1 MPAPA
6 RHGQSGVR
14 ARQMQQEAVGGKGG
28 NDGCRQPWPMGVP
41 WGHHSTAQPR
51 ISSEKQK

>member
-14 ARQMQQEAVGGKGG
+14 VMQMQQEAVGGRGG